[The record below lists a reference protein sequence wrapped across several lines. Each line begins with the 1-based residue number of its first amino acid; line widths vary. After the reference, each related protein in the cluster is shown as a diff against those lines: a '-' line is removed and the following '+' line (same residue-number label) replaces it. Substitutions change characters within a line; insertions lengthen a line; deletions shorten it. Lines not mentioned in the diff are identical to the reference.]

1 MAGRLSAHMCVQEL
15 NSNRSMLRPSVKDTC
30 FFFFILFFYQ
40 KNQPCVSE
48 VIIYHRKDRGCG
60 LMCSGVTLRGFK
72 LRILITILMHST
84 VQLQGVSSILHYIL
98 AICTSVTACV
108 RAEHVRETVTVVA
121 AQNQKKACNKFS

>member
-84 VQLQGVSSILHYIL
+84 V
-98 AICTSVTACV
+98 
-108 RAEHVRETVTVVA
+108 
-121 AQNQKKACNKFS
+121 